1 MSAKPWKD
9 AVPVGTE
16 EVFAKTVTETD
27 VYLFAGITGD
37 FYDIH
42 INEEFAK
49 NTQFGT
55 RIAHGACT
63 IGLVSAAVSRITKR
77 VPPPG
82 AVYYRNEFKFTG
94 PVKFGDTITTR
105 ATVNDIDDD
114 RRELR
119 IDARCTNQHNESVLV
134 GKTVVKIL
142 KTKRRHSQAPIQN
155 GPNEQDRQVDYEAVA

>member
-1 MSAKPWKD
+1 MAAKHWKE

-37 FYDIH
+37 FYEMH
-42 INEEFAK
+42 TNEEFAS
-49 NTQFGT
+49 NTQFGN
-55 RIAHGACT
+55 RIAHGAYT
-63 IGLVSAAVSRITKR
+63 IGLVSVAVSRITKR

-94 PVKFGDTITTR
+94 PVKFGDTITSR
-105 ATVNDIDDD
+105 ATVSAIDEQ
-114 RRELR
+114 RRELY
-119 IDARCTNQHNESVLV
+119 IDAHCTNQRDEGVME

-142 KTKRRHSQAPIQN
+142 KTH
-155 GPNEQDRQVDYEAVA
+155 

>member
-1 MSAKPWKD
+1 MTVKHWKE

-16 EVFAKTVTETD
+16 EVFAKTVTEAD

-37 FYDIH
+37 FYEMH
-42 INEEFAK
+42 TNEEFAGK
-49 NTQFGT
+49 TQFGT
-55 RIAHGACT
+55 RIAHGAYT

-94 PVKFGDTITTR
+94 PVKFGDTITSR
-105 ATVNDIDDD
+105 ATVSAIDED
-114 RRELR
+114 RRELY
-119 IDARCTNQHNESVLV
+119 IDALCTNQRDESVLE

-142 KTKRRHSQAPIQN
+142 KAK
-155 GPNEQDRQVDYEAVA
+155 